1 LLQADA
7 ILKISAPGRERDSRF
22 WDTRGGEMPVVHPG
36 RHAHMT
42 PAAASRLLIGGGSP
56 LAPLADHCPDAGTAR
71 RYPLAVEMCAGWLT
85 RAAEAGARCWICS
98 RSFSSAK
105 RRMVPSGRVQRGL
118 CCSAGIE
125 AC

>member
-1 LLQADA
+1 MYSQKRCKFLLDGTTWMSGAHERVICENEKRLCQPSTALRRQTRLLQADA

-42 PAAASRLLIGGGSP
+42 PAAASRLLIVGGSP

-71 RYPLAVEMCAGWLT
+71 RYPLDVEMFAG
-85 RAAEAGARCWICS
+85 
-98 RSFSSAK
+98 
-105 RRMVPSGRVQRGL
+105 
-118 CCSAGIE
+118 
-125 AC
+125 